1 MPEAERMH
9 VDGREG
15 RMGVGRWEGN
25 VRRRCGGRALKKTE
39 EILHGKINAELEFWF
54 NMQVQRK
61 PALKI
66 PSDYNRMQ
74 DATRVCVWGGRGG
87 IHNA

>member
-1 MPEAERMH
+1 
-9 VDGREG
+9 
-15 RMGVGRWEGN
+15 MGGKCKEEMWRASTEED
-25 VRRRCGGRALKKTE
+25 RRE